1 MTFPSL
7 WLAIGGILATGMLLS
22 GLQALAR
29 RMAAKRATN
38 ISPIPALLGGILSFL
53 ASAWMFFS
61 LTGNFPWSLLVGGVI
76 MTVIGGVIVF
86 LIYGAAGLLHP
97 YRDRD
102 NVTLA
107 RAFLKPLQQGIAAIP
122 VLLAIY
128 VTPFVILY
136 LAFQKANDVDLGT
149 REGLFEIGLLQLT
162 IMTGV
167 TFALTNLINGLIL
180 LSKETSR
187 QQRIQVLAQSFRNY
201 LISAW
206 VAGYPFYAFRFDEL
220 SNQRLFVVVGAA
232 LYLLAFL
239 TFVLVPYLIGRTRYQ
254 AHKNKVLQKV
264 SDECRRMSIATD
276 LGVADSYRQKA
287 MDRVFGNIRIIL
299 DGMGKDRPYF
309 KYMTPHAAAL
319 FSSGPS
325 GSLAAPEAPASSD
338 VSVIDQGGT
347 ALPVVQHEHQQQ
359 APAPGPNPLEEVQYL
374 DYRLFV
380 LAAAE
385 RLTTYRDHPATV
397 RGVAAEIAVDCDR
410 WLQTKEGRSGAL
422 AFMGVVISALLPIVF
437 QYYGDG
443 LRTIFERVN
452 VFSAFQP

>member
-1 MTFPSL
+1 
-7 WLAIGGILATGMLLS
+7 
-22 GLQALAR
+22 
-29 RMAAKRATN
+29 
-38 ISPIPALLGGILSFL
+38 
-53 ASAWMFFS
+53 MFFA
-61 LTGNFPWSLLVGGVI
+61 LTGNFPWSLIVGGVI
-76 MTVIGGVIVF
+76 MTIVGGVIVF

-107 RAFLKPLQQGIAAIP
+107 RAFLKPVQQGIAAIP

-128 VTPFVILY
+128 VTPFVILF
-136 LAFQKANDVDLGT
+136 LAFQKAHQVNLGT
-149 REGLFEIGLLQLT
+149 TEGLFEIGLLQLT
-162 IMTGV
+162 IMT
-167 TFALTNLINGLIL
+167 GLIL

-201 LISAW
+201 LIGAW

-220 SNQRLFVVVGAA
+220 SNQRLFVIVGAG
-232 LYLLAFL
+232 LYMLAFL

-276 LGVADSYRQKA
+276 IGVADSYRQKT
-287 MDRVFGNIRIIL
+287 MDRVFSNIRIIL

-325 GSLAAPEAPASSD
+325 GSLAASPAPAQAPAPPD

-347 ALPVVQHEHQQQ
+347 ALPVVQTEHHRRVPQDAQPSVVQ
-359 APAPGPNPLEEVQYL
+359 PSPLEEVQYL

-385 RLTTYRDHPATV
+385 RLTTYRDHPATA

-410 WLQTKEGRSGAL
+410 WLQTKEGRSGIL
-422 AFMGVVISALLPIVF
+422 AFVGVVISALLPIIF
-437 QYYGDG
+437 QYYSDNLRAIIEGINIFSG
-443 LRTIFERVN
+443 LP
-452 VFSAFQP
+452 S